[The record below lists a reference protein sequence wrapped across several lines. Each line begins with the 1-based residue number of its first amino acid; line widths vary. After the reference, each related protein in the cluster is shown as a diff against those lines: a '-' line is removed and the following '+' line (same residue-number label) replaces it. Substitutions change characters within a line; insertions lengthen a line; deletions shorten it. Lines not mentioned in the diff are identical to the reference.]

1 MWLVSWN
8 WFSKS
13 WSLWLYNVALYD
25 NICWLILWSHYS
37 NELYENVIVFISL
50 KERNE
55 SAKMD
60 DLENSSPYVGSQA
73 PSLLYEEITDLPSV
87 FKYTQ
92 CPVYGMSTTSS
103 TTVQV
108 ESHHEYEDVK
118 LNNSDEQIQMT
129 ECPAYS

>member
-1 MWLVSWN
+1 MTSEIKTTTKISANTVVD
-8 WFSKS
+8 
-13 WSLWLYNVALYD
+13 YYD
-25 NICWLILWSHYS
+25 YIFNLWSHHS
-37 NELYENVIVFISL
+37 NENVIVLISL
-50 KERNE
+50 KRNE
-55 SAKMD
+55 SARID
-60 DLENSSPYVGSQA
+60 GLENPSPDVGSQA
-73 PSLLYEEITDLPSV
+73 PPVYEEITDLPSV
-87 FKYTQ
+87 FKYTE

>member
-1 MWLVSWN
+1 M
-8 WFSKS
+8 
-13 WSLWLYNVALYD
+13 
-25 NICWLILWSHYS
+25 
-37 NELYENVIVFISL
+37 
-50 KERNE
+50 
-55 SAKMD
+55 
-60 DLENSSPYVGSQA
+60 
-73 PSLLYEEITDLPSV
+73 YEEITDLPSV
-87 FKYTQ
+87 TQ

>member
-1 MWLVSWN
+1 MSQQELMVWRIHHHLMLDH
-8 WFSKS
+8 K
-13 WSLWLYNVALYD
+13 
-25 NICWLILWSHYS
+25 HYQCMR
-37 NELYENVIVFISL
+37 
-50 KERNE
+50 K
-55 SAKMD
+55 
-60 DLENSSPYVGSQA
+60 
-73 PSLLYEEITDLPSV
+73 LLCV

-118 LNNSDEQIQMT
+118 HNSDEQIQMT

>member
-1 MWLVSWN
+1 M
-8 WFSKS
+8 F
-13 WSLWLYNVALYD
+13 
-25 NICWLILWSHYS
+25 WSHHF
-37 NELYENVIVFISL
+37 NDNVIVFISQ

-55 SAKMD
+55 SARID
-60 DLENSSPYVGSQA
+60 GLENLSPDVGSQT
-73 PSLLYEEITDLPSV
+73 PPVYEEITDLPSV
-87 FKYTQ
+87 FKYT

>member
-1 MWLVSWN
+1 ML
-8 WFSKS
+8 
-13 WSLWLYNVALYD
+13 LYRYNIIIIVDYYD
-25 NICWLILWSHYS
+25 YIFNLWSHHS
-37 NELYENVIVFISL
+37 NELYKNVIAFISL

-55 SAKMD
+55 SARID
-60 DLENSSPYVGSQA
+60 GLENSSPDVGSQA
-73 PSLLYEEITDLPSV
+73 PPVYEEITDLPSV

>member
-1 MWLVSWN
+1 
-8 WFSKS
+8 
-13 WSLWLYNVALYD
+13 
-25 NICWLILWSHYS
+25 
-37 NELYENVIVFISL
+37 
-50 KERNE
+50 
-55 SAKMD
+55 MD
-60 DLENSSPYVGSQA
+60 DLENSSPDVGSQA

-87 FKYTQ
+87 FKYT
-92 CPVYGMSTTSS
+92 VYGRSTTSS

>member
-1 MWLVSWN
+1 M
-8 WFSKS
+8 
-13 WSLWLYNVALYD
+13 
-25 NICWLILWSHYS
+25 
-37 NELYENVIVFISL
+37 
-50 KERNE
+50 
-55 SAKMD
+55 
-60 DLENSSPYVGSQA
+60 SQHKWMTLRIHHLMLDHKHHLCC
-73 PSLLYEEITDLPSV
+73 SYEEITDLPSV

>member
-1 MWLVSWN
+1 M
-8 WFSKS
+8 
-13 WSLWLYNVALYD
+13 
-25 NICWLILWSHYS
+25 LIVDYFFNLWSQHS
-37 NELYENVIVFISL
+37 WLHENVIVFISL
-50 KERNE
+50 KERSE
-55 SAKMD
+55 SASIVG
-60 DLENSSPYVGSQA
+60 LENSSPDVGSQA
-73 PSLLYEEITDLPSV
+73 PPVYEEITDLPIV